1 MNAFIQSNVPN
12 LLLTNR
18 LNPGHIARQSAQ
30 RYGEP
35 LIGARRRSFVIRSTL
50 SETKTDEAEVQIRDP
65 STDFSAL
72 TKSETTEKSVDI
84 NSSESKV
91 DKGTAIADAILQDMS
106 KRPEYYVNISGLF
119 FGTLL
124 ALVVASAVLGTLN
137 HIPFVPDMLKII
149 GLGYTFWFL
158 RKYLTIPET
167 REELQKE
174 MDDLVSTIRG
184 DAEIE
189 HNKTT
194 EGETNNDADGLQPT
208 EMSNLQQQS

>member
-1 MNAFIQSNVPN
+1 M
-12 LLLTNR
+12 
-18 LNPGHIARQSAQ
+18 
-30 RYGEP
+30 
-35 LIGARRRSFVIRSTL
+35 VIRSTI
-50 SETKTDEAEVQIRDP
+50 SQADTEPKVEIREP
-65 STDFSAL
+65 STEFSAL
-72 TKSETTEKSVDI
+72 TKSETAEKKFDVD
-84 NSSESKV
+84 SPESTA

-119 FGTLL
+119 FGTML

-158 RKYLTIPET
+158 RKYLTLPNT

-174 MDDLVSTIRG
+174 VDDLVSTIRG
-184 DAEIE
+184 DVQIKED
-189 HNKTT
+189 KT
-194 EGETNNDADGLQPT
+194 EEE